1 MIPYQLQLTNFLSY
15 RETAV
20 LDFTG
25 IHLACISG
33 LNGAGKSSLLDA
45 MTWALFGKSRSKSD
59 DDLVNRR
66 AVLNGDQAEIQLTF
80 ALEGNTYRVIRRK
93 KAGRSAVLELQLQT
107 GDERW
112 KALTEGGV
120 RETQAAIETLLRMN
134 YDTFINASFLLQGQA
149 DEFTTKTAS
158 KRKEILADLLGV
170 SQWDQYRE
178 RVAEQRRQTEGTLNL
193 RDAQLVDIEQELG
206 EEEERQT
213 ALQTVQAE
221 LDALSERLQAKEELL
236 QAKRRVATAVSQ
248 QQETL
253 KSLSRS
259 LDQARHTLAN
269 RQETHQQRQA
279 EADAQQALLNEAAAI
294 AAQFAALQTA
304 ETALADWQAKAD
316 EFNRLQQA
324 RRPHELAI
332 TQERSRLQQQ
342 KEQLTAQAAQAQTA
356 AAERE
361 TVLAAQTELQQQLAT
376 LSQQIEQ
383 LTAQEAAWREAEQ
396 QVQRL
401 THQRQLWQ
409 QAQQQLQAKA
419 ARIEKLAAEQTA
431 VSQNKQ
437 QAEKLLTTA
446 RTSLADLGQAHARH
460 ATAQAERDNLQA
472 EQPRLRQQMD
482 KMKERIERLQ
492 VEAEGTC
499 PVCGQSLTEDHRQA
513 VLAEVQAEGTELG
526 DHYRTNRERLKVL
539 EAELAALTQ
548 QLRQQ
553 PALEKEQETQQNRL
567 ARAEARLT
575 EIETAVAEW
584 QASEAAELEK
594 LNQQLADQSDLQAAQ
609 KQAAAL
615 TAAVSQKETL
625 AQQRQA
631 AERQLSRQ
639 EARLAEIDK
648 ITAVWQT
655 EGEAALAAVSQKLAD
670 DNLLPAAQTALA
682 ELDEQLAALAY
693 DAEAHAAARQTR
705 RELAPAAERQQAL
718 RQAQAAFKPLQ
729 DSLADLDRQI
739 AEQETLVADLET
751 QKETA
756 VAQLAALTADSDGLP
771 DLERTVH
778 DLREEKIQISQRVG
792 AAEQRIK
799 VLDDL
804 RQRRATLKVERADI
818 SQRIQRLKLLE
829 KACGRDGVQAL
840 LIEQALPDIE
850 ERANEL
856 LERLTGGQM
865 RVSFETQRQLKSR
878 DATVETLDIR
888 IIDNV
893 GERPYENYSGG
904 EQFRVNFAIRLA
916 LSQLL
921 AKRAGAR
928 LQTLVIDEG
937 FGSQD
942 PGGRQRLVEA
952 INTIQDDFQ
961 RILVITHIDELRDAF
976 PTRIE
981 VEKTA
986 TGSAVSVIG

>member
-1 MIPYQLQLTNFLSY
+1 MIPHQLKLTNFLSY

-20 LDFTG
+20 LDFAG

-66 AVLNGDQAEIQLTF
+66 AALNGDQAEIQLTF
-80 ALEGNTYRVIRRK
+80 ELESSTYRVIRRK

-107 GDERW
+107 GDDRW
-112 KALTEGGV
+112 KSLTEGGV

-178 RVAEQRRQTEGTLNL
+178 QVGEQRRQTEGTLSL
-193 RDAQLVDIEQELG
+193 RDAQLIDIEQELG
-206 EEEERQT
+206 EEEARQS
-213 ALQTVQAE
+213 ALKTVQSE

-236 QAKRRVATAVSQ
+236 QEKRRVATAVSQ

-259 LDQARHTLAN
+259 LAQARQTLTN
-269 RQETHQQRQA
+269 RQETRQQRQA
-279 EADAQQALLNEAAAI
+279 EADAQQALLDEAEAI
-294 AAQFAALQTA
+294 EAEFAALQAA
-304 ETALADWQAKAD
+304 ETTLAEWQAKAD

-332 TQERSRLQQQ
+332 TQARSRLQQQ
-342 KEQLTAQAAQAQTA
+342 KEQLEAQSAQASAA

-361 TVLAAQTELQQQLAT
+361 TVLATQTELEQQLAA
-376 LSQQIEQ
+376 LSEQIEQ
-383 LTAQEAAWREAEQ
+383 LTEQEAAWREAQQ
-396 QVQRL
+396 QVQTL

-409 QAQQQLQAKA
+409 QAQQQLQVKA
-419 ARIEKLAAEQTA
+419 ARIEKLVAEQTA
-431 VSQNKQ
+431 VSQNQQ
-437 QAEKLLTTA
+437 QAEKALVEA
-446 RTSLADLGQAHARH
+446 RTSLADLGQARERH
-460 ATAQAERDNLQA
+460 ATAQAERDNLQV
-472 EQPRLRQQMD
+472 EQPRLRGKMD
-482 KMKERIERLQ
+482 KMAERIERLQ
-492 VEAEGTC
+492 DEAEGNC
-499 PVCGQSLTEDHRQA
+499 PLCGQTLTADHRQT
-513 VLAEVQAEGTELG
+513 VLAELKTEGKELG
-526 DHYRTNRERLKVL
+526 DRFRTNRERLKAL
-539 EAELAALTQ
+539 EAELAELTQ
-548 QLRQQ
+548 QLKQQ
-553 PALEKEQETQQNRL
+553 PTLEKDQETQQDRL
-567 ARAEARLT
+567 SRAEARLT

-584 QASEAAELEK
+584 EASEATELDRLE
-594 LNQQLADQSDLQAAQ
+594 QQLADESDLQASQKQVAALAAAVAQ
-609 KQAAAL
+609 KEA
-615 TAAVSQKETL
+615 L
-625 AQQRQA
+625 AQQRQT

-648 ITAVWQT
+648 ITAVWQD
-655 EGEAALAAVSQKLAD
+655 EGQAALAGVSQKLAD
-670 DNLLPAAQTALA
+670 DDLLPDTQTALA
-682 ELDEQLAALAY
+682 ELDEQVAVLAY
-693 DAEAHAAARQTR
+693 DAEAHAAARQVR
-705 RELAPAAERQQAL
+705 SALVPAAERRQAL
-718 RQAQAAFKPLQ
+718 RQAQAALKPLQ
-729 DSLADLDRQI
+729 DSLADLERQI
-739 AEQETLVADLET
+739 AEQAAQVADLEAKK
-751 QKETA
+751 QTA
-756 VAQLAALTADSDGLP
+756 ESQLAALTADSDDLP

-804 RQRRATLKVERADI
+804 RQRRETIKVERADI

-888 IIDNV
+888 IIDNA

-952 INTIQDDFQ
+952 INTIQDDFR

-981 VEKTA
+981 VEKSA
-986 TGSAVSVIG
+986 TGSAVTIIG

>member
-1 MIPYQLQLTNFLSY
+1 MIPHQLQLTNFLSY

-20 LDFTG
+20 LDFNG

-33 LNGAGKSSLLDA
+33 PNGAGKSSLLDA

-59 DDLVNRR
+59 DDLVNRQ
-66 AVLNGDQAEIQLTF
+66 AALNGEQAEIQFTF
-80 ALEGNTYRVIRRK
+80 MLEGSIYRVLRRK
-93 KAGRSAVLELQLQT
+93 QAGRSTVLELQLQT
-107 GDERW
+107 DDDRW
-112 KALTEGGV
+112 KTLTEGGV
-120 RETQAAIETLLRMN
+120 RDTQAAIEKLLRMN

-178 RVAEQRRQTEGTLNL
+178 RVAEQRRQTEGTLGL
-193 RDAQLVDIEQELG
+193 RDAQLTDIEQELG

-221 LDALSERLQAKEELL
+221 LNALSERLQAKEEIL
-236 QAKRRVATAVSQ
+236 QEKRRVATAVSQ

-253 KSLSRS
+253 KNLSRS
-259 LDQARHTLAN
+259 LDQARQTLTN
-269 RQETHQQRQA
+269 RQETQRQRQA
-279 EADAQQALLNEAAAI
+279 EAEAQQALLDEAAAI
-294 AAQFAALQTA
+294 EAEFAALQAA
-304 ETALADWQAKAD
+304 EATLADWQTKAD

-342 KEQLTAQAAQAQTA
+342 QEQLEAQSAQAQAA

-361 TVLAAQTELQQQLAT
+361 TVLAAQAELQQQLAT
-376 LSQQIEQ
+376 LSEQIEQ
-383 LTAQEAAWREAEQ
+383 LTAQEAAWREGQQ
-396 QVQRL
+396 QVQSL

-419 ARIEKLAAEQTA
+419 SRIDKLAAEKTA
-431 VSQNKQ
+431 VAQNKQ
-437 QAEKLLTTA
+437 QAEKLLAESRTA
-446 RTSLADLGQAHARH
+446 LANMGQVRERH

-472 EQPRLRQQMD
+472 EQPRLREKMD
-482 KMKERIERLQ
+482 KMAERIERLQ
-492 VEAEGTC
+492 DEAEGNC
-499 PVCGQSLTEDHRQA
+499 PVCGQTLTADHRQS
-513 VLAEVQAEGTELG
+513 VLADLQAEGKELG
-526 DHYRTNRERLKVL
+526 DRYRTNRERLKAL
-539 EAELAALTQ
+539 EAELVDLTQ
-548 QLRQQ
+548 QLKQQ
-553 PALEKEQETQQNRL
+553 PVLEKELETQQDRL
-567 ARAEARLT
+567 ARAEARLA

-584 QASEAAELEK
+584 EASEAAELVQLE
-594 LNQQLADQSDLQAAQ
+594 QQLADQSALQAAQ
-609 KQAAAL
+609 KQVETLAAAV
-615 TAAVSQKETL
+615 AQKEAL
-625 AQQRQA
+625 AQQRQV

-648 ITAVWQT
+648 ITAVWQNK
-655 EGEAALAAVSQKLAD
+655 GEAALAEVGQKLAD

-682 ELDEQLAALAY
+682 ELDEQVAALAY
-693 DAEAHAAARQTR
+693 DAAAHATARQAR
-705 RELAPAAERQQAL
+705 SDLAPAGERQQAL
-718 RQAQAAFKPLQ
+718 RQAQAALKPLQ
-729 DSLADLDRQI
+729 DSLTDLARQI
-739 AEQETLVADLET
+739 AEQEAMVADLEA

-756 VAQLAALTADSDGLP
+756 VSQLAALTADSNDLP

-804 RQRRATLKVERADI
+804 RQRRETIKAERAEI

-865 RVSFETQRQLKSR
+865 RVTFETQRQLKTR
-878 DATVETLDIR
+878 DATAETLDIR
-888 IIDNV
+888 LSDNA

-916 LSQLL
+916 LSQIL

-942 PGGRQRLVEA
+942 PTGRQRLVEA